1 MQRERDE
8 IEMVRRLAGAL
19 EQRLES
25 VVVYGPAALEAASP
39 AVGGEYLLIVTVDL
53 EPETL
58 RRLREPVR
66 WWLGRG
72 HPWPRLVTAE
82 LLRASADVF
91 PIELVDLVSRHR
103 VVFGPDP
110 IEAIAIDPGHLRLQL
125 ERELRE
131 KLMRLREGY
140 VECHGRWGAR
150 GLEHLLA
157 VSYASFARVF
167 RAALRVLGAP
177 AAGTD
182 AEVMASLSTWLDLPP
197 ATFDDV
203 GRIARGKRARD
214 VEAVFAS
221 YYRALSAA
229 EARID
234 RWIAEPRAPRGRAP

>member
-1 MQRERDE
+1 MLRERDE
-8 IEMVRRLAGAL
+8 IEMVRRLAGTL
-19 EQRLES
+19 EERLES
-25 VVVYGPAALEAASP
+25 VVAYGPGAHDAAHLAA
-39 AVGGEYLLIVTVDL
+39 GGEYLLIVTVDL

-72 HPWPRLVTAE
+72 HSWPRLFTAA
-82 LLRASADVF
+82 LLHASADVF
-91 PIELVDLVSRHR
+91 PIELVDLTARHR

-110 IEAIAIDPGHLRLQL
+110 IAGVAIDPAHLRLQL

-150 GLEHLLA
+150 GLELLLA
-157 VSYASFARVF
+157 ASYASFARVF

-177 AAGTD
+177 TAGTD
-182 AEVMASLSTWLDLPP
+182 ADVMVSLCTWLDLPP
-197 ATFDDV
+197 DTFDEV
-203 GRIARGKRARD
+203 GRIARGGHARD
-214 VEAVFAS
+214 VEAVFAG
-221 YYRALSAA
+221 YYRALSVA

-234 RWIAEPRAPRGRAP
+234 RWIAPARGRQP